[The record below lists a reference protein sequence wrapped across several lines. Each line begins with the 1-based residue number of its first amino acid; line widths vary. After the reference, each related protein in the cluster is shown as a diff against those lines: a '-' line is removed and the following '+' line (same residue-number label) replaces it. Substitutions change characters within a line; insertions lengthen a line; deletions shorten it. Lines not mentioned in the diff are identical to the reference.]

1 MPRTDTITTVAALAA
16 LASASLAT
24 ASFTTTYY
32 SDIASWSSAVG
43 GSNECTWDFDPIGTP
58 VVNGWGSFTDQYADF
73 GVRAPGQFGASGAT
87 YPGLPYT
94 QIGMSPETA
103 WVYPQLGLS
112 SGLAATGWKPL
123 TFDAPTRGLAF
134 HLVGAPAWATF
145 FVRLYQGD
153 VFLGQTG
160 VSFGAAP
167 AYGSPPPTA
176 GLTSVLV
183 ALTVDVDFDYVEFE
197 SSSFKASFGVE
208 SLWVPTSAIPSPGVL
223 PALALVALAGRRRR

>member
-1 MPRTDTITTVAALAA
+1 
-16 LASASLAT
+16 
-24 ASFTTTYY
+24 
-32 SDIASWSSAVG
+32 
-43 GSNECTWDFDPIGTP
+43 
-58 VVNGWGSFTDQYADF
+58 VNGWGSFTDQYADF
-73 GVRAPGQFGASGAT
+73 GVRALGQFGANGT
-87 YPGLPYT
+87 LYPGTPYT
-94 QIGMSPETA
+94 QIGMSPESA

-123 TFDAPTRGLAF
+123 TFGAPTRGVAF

-145 FVRLYQGD
+145 SVRLFRGD

-167 AYGSPPPTA
+167 AYGPPPPTA

-183 ALTVDVDFDYVEFE
+183 ALTVDVEFDFLTFD
-197 SSSFKASFGVE
+197 SSSTIASFGVE

-223 PALALVALAGRRRR
+223 PALALAGLAGRRRR